1 MIFVDSHCHLD
12 LLSKEKNL
20 DIIVGRAE
28 KAEVKY
34 LQTIC
39 TKLEN
44 FPEIIS
50 IAERFD
56 NIYASVGLHPDEANK
71 AESISSE
78 QLIKLSA
85 HPKVIGL
92 GETGLDYYHQGYDK
106 NKQKAAFLQHIIASQ
121 NTDLPVIVHTR
132 EAEADTAE
140 IISTEMHNQNFRGLI
155 HCFTSSKDFAEKMLD
170 QGFYISISGIVTFK
184 NAIDLQ
190 QIVAYL
196 PLDKILIETDSPYL
210 APVPM
215 RGLKNEPAFVP
226 YVAEHIAKIKNITK
240 EKVANQTTE
249 NFFKLFSK
257 CKK

>member
-1 MIFVDSHCHLD
+1 
-12 LLSKEKNL
+12 
-20 DIIVGRAE
+20 
-28 KAEVKY
+28 
-34 LQTIC
+34 
-39 TKLEN
+39 
-44 FPEIIS
+44 
-50 IAERFD
+50 
-56 NIYASVGLHPDEANK
+56 
-71 AESISSE
+71 
-78 QLIKLSA
+78 
-85 HPKVIGL
+85 
-92 GETGLDYYHQGYDK
+92 
-106 NKQKAAFLQHIIASQ
+106 
-121 NTDLPVIVHTR
+121 
-132 EAEADTAE
+132 
-140 IISTEMHNQNFRGLI
+140 MHNQNFRGLI

-226 YVAEHIAKIKNITK
+226 YVAEHIAKIKNITN